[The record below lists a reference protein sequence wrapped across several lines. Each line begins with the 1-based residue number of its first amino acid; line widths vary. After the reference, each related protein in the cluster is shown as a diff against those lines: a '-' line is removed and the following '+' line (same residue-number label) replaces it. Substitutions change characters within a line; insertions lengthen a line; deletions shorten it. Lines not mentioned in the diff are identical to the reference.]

1 MTIICSGMMSRNDE
15 NVNPLTAEIFEAII
29 CDLQG
34 HSNHFLQV
42 DIALTKR
49 LDKIIC
55 SCSNCSIIKDEV
67 TKLSQRLH
75 DEIVHERM
83 RDTTY
88 ITSKMKTLATEI
100 ADKSSKSE
108 RCLWNK

>member
-1 MTIICSGMMSRNDE
+1 MNIICSGMMNRNDE
-15 NVNPLTAEIFEAII
+15 NVNPLSAEIYESITS
-29 CDLQG
+29 DLQG
-34 HSNHFLQV
+34 HSNHFLWV
-42 DIALTKR
+42 DVALTKG

-55 SCSNCSIIKDEV
+55 PCSNCSIIKDEV

-83 RDTTY
+83 RDITY
-88 ITSKMKTLATEI
+88 ITSKMKALATEI

-108 RCLWNK
+108 RCSWNK

>member
-1 MTIICSGMMSRNDE
+1 MSVICSGMTNRNDE
-15 NVNPLTAEIFEAII
+15 NVNSLTAEIFEAII
-29 CDLQG
+29 SDLQG

-42 DIALTKR
+42 DIALTKG

-55 SCSNCSIIKDEV
+55 SCSNCGVIKDEV
-67 TKLSQRLH
+67 TKLSQQLH

-83 RDTTY
+83 RDTT
-88 ITSKMKTLATEI
+88 SKMKALATEI

-108 RCLWNK
+108 RCSWNK

>member
-1 MTIICSGMMSRNDE
+1 MMSRNDE

-29 CDLQG
+29 SDLQG

-42 DIALTKR
+42 DIALTKG

-55 SCSNCSIIKDEV
+55 SCSNCSVIKDEV

-88 ITSKMKTLATEI
+88 ITSKMITLTT
-100 ADKSSKSE
+100 DKSSKSE
-108 RCLWNK
+108 RCSWNK